1 MDHITTTPTPSGQ
14 KIGKVMAPP
23 DPLHEKPVDMKEFPE
38 SFGGERVFFVW
49 CGGGCLAHIIASLKD
64 TFKS

>member
-1 MDHITTTPTPSGQ
+1 MLCGSHHNNGQ

-23 DPLHEKPVDMKEFPE
+23 DPIHEKLVDMKEFPK

-49 CGGGCLAHIIASLKD
+49 CVGGGCLAHIIASLKD